1 MYIKN
6 FVSYVLKQ
14 FGPLM
19 GFNIKMSTL
28 LVFVSIFHGGE
39 VEQLQTERNPK
50 ISKMEES
57 KQQQLQ
63 QQQLLLQMQQQQQMQ
78 QRQQQLFLMQHLQ
91 KQHQQQAAMSM
102 FPPNAD
108 AHLRSPGLIP
118 NRPVNPFLQNANP
131 NPNLIQQ
138 ANKFQQQ
145 QQQQMMMMMMQQQQ
159 QKLMRPS
166 NQLEIQ
172 FAYQDAWRVCH
183 PDFKRPFAS
192 LEDACERLLP
202 YHVVADYEAEEDDS
216 IFDSNTTS
224 QTLPRCQQW
233 DNNIAAKVAEFTA
246 TFEEQVQAFDRIIQK
261 RSDGDRVE
269 ERLMMEQ
276 VLLNDER
283 NACIQLDRE
292 MKAQD
297 ARLRMA
303 ALAQAA
309 GQARA
314 EESQQSHAEMM
325 ARNPLRANAIGNHGE
340 QGRNMNPNEMMLL
353 MNGWGNNN
361 NNNNSQKEE
370 KEPLEDFLNDEEN
383 ENGEHEKW
391 RRSGDFDLNI
401 R

>member
-1 MYIKN
+1 MFIKC
-6 FVSYVLKQ
+6 
-14 FGPLM
+14 G
-19 GFNIKMSTL
+19 
-28 LVFVSIFHGGE
+28 
-39 VEQLQTERNPK
+39 
-50 ISKMEES
+50 IS
-57 KQQQLQ
+57 
-63 QQQLLLQMQQQQQMQ
+63 
-78 QRQQQLFLMQHLQ
+78 LFLCDIY
-91 KQHQQQAAMSM
+91 
-102 FPPNAD
+102 N
-108 AHLRSPGLIP
+108 
-118 NRPVNPFLQNANP
+118 FL
-131 NPNLIQQ
+131 
-138 ANKFQQQ
+138 
-145 QQQQMMMMMMQQQQ
+145 
-159 QKLMRPS
+159 
-166 NQLEIQ
+166 
-172 FAYQDAWRVCH
+172 C
-183 PDFKRPFAS
+183 DFTIFF
-192 LEDACERLLP
+192 CRLLP

-246 TFEEQVQAFDRIIQK
+246 TFEGQVQAFDRIIQK